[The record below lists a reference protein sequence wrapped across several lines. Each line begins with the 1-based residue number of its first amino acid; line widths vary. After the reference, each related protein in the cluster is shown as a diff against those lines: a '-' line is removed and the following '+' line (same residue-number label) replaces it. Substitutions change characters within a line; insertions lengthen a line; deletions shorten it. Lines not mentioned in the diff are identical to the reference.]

1 MHLNLTGRC
10 HTFAN
15 VPRVVRTPRISKM
28 LKRVALFLATN
39 LAVLALVSIVMSVLG
54 VNAASFGGLLVMAA
68 LFGFGGSIIS
78 LLMSKWVAK
87 RFTGAQ
93 VIETPRGEGEQ
104 WLVSTVRR
112 QAELAGIGMP
122 EVAVYDAPEINAF
135 ATGANRNNA
144 LVAVSTGLLRA
155 MNRDEAEAVLG
166 HEVSHVANGDMV
178 TMALLQG
185 VLNTF
190 VIVLA
195 RVVGRVID
203 GYLSGGRDGP
213 GIGYF
218 VIVFVLDLV
227 FGLFA
232 SMIAM
237 WFSRHREFRADAGG
251 ARMAGKEKMIAA
263 LERLSQT
270 YGEST
275 LPKQVAAFGISGGV
289 GHGLRKLLMSHPPLE
304 ERIIALRNA
313 RPDEHDVRQGLVA

>member
-1 MHLNLTGRC
+1 MFN
-10 HTFAN
+10 
-15 VPRVVRTPRISKM
+15 RVF
-28 LKRVALFLATN
+28 LFLATN

-54 VNAASFGGLLVMAA
+54 VNPNQFGGLLVMAA

-78 LLMSKWVAK
+78 LLLSKWMAK
-87 RFTGAQ
+87 RSTGAH
-93 VIETPRGEGEQ
+93 VIEQPRNEAEQ
-104 WLVSTVRR
+104 WLLSTVRR
-112 QAELAGIGMP
+112 QAEAAGIGMP
-122 EVAVYDAPEINAF
+122 EVAIYDAPEINAF

-155 MNRDEAEAVLG
+155 MNRDEAEAVLA

-195 RVVGRVID
+195 RVVGRVVD
-203 GYLSGGRDGP
+203 GAISGSRDGDAP
-213 GIGYF
+213 GFGYYI
-218 VIVFVLDLV
+218 IVFVLEMV

-251 ARMAGKEKMIAA
+251 ASLAGRHKMIAA
-263 LERLSQT
+263 LERLAQT
-270 YGEST
+270 HGAST
-275 LPKQVAAFGISGGV
+275 LPKQVAAFGISGGMS
-289 GHGLRKLLMSHPPLE
+289 GLLRSHPPLE
-304 ERIIALRNA
+304 DRIAALRQA
-313 RPDEHDVRQGLVA
+313 G